1 MDFFEIEDL
10 KEKCRSRRV
19 RVSLPIKK
27 IKRVVEIA
35 KKRNL
40 KEDRF
45 GAMTYGGRL
54 SGLKAHV
61 IGILAEEAVANY
73 FGKQISED
81 IFLSHGDD
89 GTDILNVPSL
99 GTVGV
104 KCTTYYEDPY
114 LRVEKEHFSSKVD
127 SYVLCYINPN
137 LTKMDFWLIGWATKE
152 EVSKA
157 STKRFEIKPGRFGPL
172 NYVLEEHE
180 LHGFDC

>member
-1 MDFFEIEDL
+1 MDFFEAEEL
-10 KEKCRSRRV
+10 KERCRARRV
-19 RVSLPIKK
+19 RVSIPLTRIKK
-27 IKRVVEIA
+27 AVDTA

-40 KEDRF
+40 KENRF

-61 IGILAEEAVANY
+61 IGILAEEAVATY
-73 FGKQISED
+73 FDTNISED
-81 IFLSHGDD
+81 IFLNHGDD
-89 GTDILNVPSL
+89 GTDILNVPKL

-127 SYVLCYINPN
+127 SYILCYVNPK
-137 LTKMDFWLIGWATKE
+137 LTDMEFWLIGWATKE
-152 EVSKA
+152 EVSMA
-157 STKRFEIKPGRFGPL
+157 STKRFEIKPGKFGPL

-180 LHGFDC
+180 LHGFKD